1 MPRGRKKIKIKY
13 EHINEKTNILTYA
26 LSKKKSFHA
35 PKCII
40 FFTFFTFILKYIV
53 LFISR
58 SYISIDFKSLKKLN
72 FSLLTVI
79 IFKIIK
85 LNNKYLSDCKQKPHL
100 IAVMFIIFFKYF
112 MTIFCTCEYQWILH
126 FWSPFLVR
134 THSRSDEGFDRE

>member
-26 LSKKKSFHA
+26 LSKKKKFPCTQMYYFLHLFYIYTQIY
-35 PKCII
+35 C
-40 FFTFFTFILKYIV
+40 FIHIQIL
-53 LFISR
+53 
-58 SYISIDFKSLKKLN
+58 SIDFKSLKKLN

-134 THSRSDEGFDRE
+134 THGRSDEGFDRE